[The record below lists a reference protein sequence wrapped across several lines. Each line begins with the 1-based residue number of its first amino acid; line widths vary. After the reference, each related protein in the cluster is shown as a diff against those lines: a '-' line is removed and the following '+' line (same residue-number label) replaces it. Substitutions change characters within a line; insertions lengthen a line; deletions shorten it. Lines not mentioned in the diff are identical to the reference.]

1 MFQWIKKL
9 LAPPIFENDPKK
21 TAQARILNPILLSGL
36 GLSAIGSLTFY
47 LANPVN
53 RDLIMPY
60 GIIATIGIAVAFT
73 LMKKGFIR
81 LASIGFISQI
91 WLIVT
96 AQQIQY
102 GQPISSFANLYPAL
116 ILMSAL
122 LLTPRAAFAV
132 ILFSILTNFGF
143 YLAVHVGLI
152 LPSTPAIPYVW
163 ELIINMSISV
173 FTAILALL
181 SVRALQNARD
191 HAQQEQIFNQT
202 ILNTQNALV
211 VVLDPKGRIEF
222 FNRTAEILSGYTAQK
237 MMGKSLVELLAPPEE
252 KERLDKFLTNLSADT
267 DSGKNQNHWVCK
279 NGEKRLISWNNG
291 LLFDAKGELLHI
303 IGTGIDITE
312 KTQTEK
318 NLELTRFA
326 VEHAA
331 IAAYLIDYDGNI
343 QYVNQRACE
352 VLNYSSEDLIGQP
365 LALLDRDYRISEFS
379 WQVLKE
385 NQTIVMES
393 IHQKRNGE
401 KVPVEVIANYLE
413 FDGKVYNWAFSQDI
427 TERKENE
434 NRLKES
440 EARFRRLAENSPL
453 PILVHANN
461 RIVFA
466 NQAAAKV
473 LGGSTPDAIIGKDIW
488 QFVHSERHNIVK
500 QRIQNIKE
508 NEIIEAAEAKFIRL
522 DGSIIDVEI
531 SAVSV
536 NFEGEEA
543 LHVVLRNITN
553 EKIMRE
559 MVANHAR
566 FPGEN
571 PNPVLRIDANG
582 TLIYAN
588 TKSQALLHKW
598 QCSLGEEI
606 PPQWK
611 EQIKQSL
618 RRSQVVQVEEAV
630 GNRVYTL
637 ALTPIQDAQ
646 YVNIYASDIT
656 ERKQAEKDLRAE
668 RANLGLRVEES
679 TQELRLAN
687 EELARNAR
695 LKDEFMASMS
705 HELRTPLNAILGM
718 SEALQEQIFGP
729 LNDKQRHY
737 LETIEESGYHLLSLI
752 NDILDISKIE
762 AGEMHLMQDTI
773 HVEDICRSS
782 LAFISESAAEKHLK
796 INRSL
801 QENIP
806 PFTADSLRMK
816 QILIN
821 LLSNAVKFTPEGG
834 SIGIEAMVNEE
845 RSLLKFVVWDTGIGI
860 ANKDTSRLF
869 KPFVQLDSSLSRQ
882 YNGTGLG
889 LALVYSLTKL
899 HGGGIT
905 MESEPG
911 QGTRF
916 TITLPLL
923 SPTSQ
928 NGEPKRAILL
938 AAPATIQQA
947 MLVDNTPDEAVHT
960 TRLLEELGVKVS
972 SFYSGKHVMQ
982 KALDLKPD
990 VIIMGLLLPE
1000 TSGWTVL
1007 EQLQNDPRTQH
1018 IPIILVTVVEDHKR
1032 AMDLGV
1038 IAHLVKPIHRYEL
1051 FECLQK
1057 AAEQKDNSDLAI
1069 DDNPSNETKTI
1080 LLAEDNESNIETIAD
1095 FLKIN
1100 GYQIR
1105 IARNGLD
1112 ALDSINLARPD
1123 LILMDI
1129 QMPGLDGVE
1138 TIQRIR
1144 ENPLI
1149 EQMPIIALT
1158 ALAMPGDQERC
1169 LNAGANKYM
1178 SKPVQLKELLN
1189 TITSLL

>member
-1 MFQWIKKL
+1 MSKTILGLDLGTNSIGWALVEINHEKGIVKIIGL
-9 LAPPIFENDPKK
+9 GSRILPMSTMEISDFENNGTIKSTASQRTEKRGPRRLNERFLLRRDRLHLVLNLLNALPEHYKIEVDFERNGVKSGKFKANKEPKIAYIQREDNPKK
-21 TAQARILNPILLSGL
+21 YDFLFNDAYNEMLNDFEIKNIKGKRVPYDWTLYYLRKKAIDGGKLSLEEFAWVLLS
-36 GLSAIGSLTFY
+36 Y
-47 LANPVN
+47 
-53 RDLIMPY
+53 
-60 GIIATIGIAVAFT
+60 
-73 LMKKGFIR
+73 
-81 LASIGFISQI
+81 
-91 WLIVT
+91 
-96 AQQIQY
+96 
-102 GQPISSFANLYPAL
+102 
-116 ILMSAL
+116 
-122 LLTPRAAFAV
+122 
-132 ILFSILTNFGF
+132 
-143 YLAVHVGLI
+143 
-152 LPSTPAIPYVW
+152 
-163 ELIINMSISV
+163 
-173 FTAILALL
+173 
-181 SVRALQNARD
+181 
-191 HAQQEQIFNQT
+191 NQ
-202 ILNTQNALV
+202 
-211 VVLDPKGRIEF
+211 KR
-222 FNRTAEILSGYTAQK
+222 GY
-237 MMGKSLVELLAPPEE
+237 
-252 KERLDKFLTNLSADT
+252 
-267 DSGKNQNHWVCK
+267 
-279 NGEKRLISWNNG
+279 
-291 LLFDAKGELLHI
+291 
-303 IGTGIDITE
+303 E
-312 KTQTEK
+312 KT
-318 NLELTRFA
+318 
-326 VEHAA
+326 
-331 IAAYLIDYDGNI
+331 
-343 QYVNQRACE
+343 
-352 VLNYSSEDLIGQP
+352 
-365 LALLDRDYRISEFS
+365 
-379 WQVLKE
+379 
-385 NQTIVMES
+385 
-393 IHQKRNGE
+393 
-401 KVPVEVIANYLE
+401 EVIE
-413 FDGKVYNWAFSQDI
+413 KSV
-427 TERKENE
+427 
-434 NRLKES
+434 
-440 EARFRRLAENSPL
+440 
-453 PILVHANN
+453 
-461 RIVFA
+461 
-466 NQAAAKV
+466 
-473 LGGSTPDAIIGKDIW
+473 
-488 QFVHSERHNIVK
+488 
-500 QRIQNIKE
+500 KE